1 MLPDRL
7 QKLCKTQKLRPLPW
21 PDRTRRPLLT
31 LWPSDSLV
39 CPPGSEIRCSNSMSK
54 NVGECKQACMVI
66 GPFGQ
71 RTALIFRQI
80 GRCGQSGRKKHAQW
94 LMLSCLGTIQ
104 TPPCTDLLWN
114 NTKSSQPGT
123 SGDLYIPFLWEASSA
138 PWIYRIRRYNCSLK
152 PQKPLQTLTSKALTY
167 G

>member
-54 NVGECKQACMVI
+54 KECEQACMVI

-104 TPPCTDLLWN
+104 TPHMIVAALIAIWWTAVHGRLQRWTLLCCLSKQNWVCVN
-114 NTKSSQPGT
+114 SNWSS
-123 SGDLYIPFLWEASSA
+123 Y
-138 PWIYRIRRYNCSLK
+138 
-152 PQKPLQTLTSKALTY
+152 
-167 G
+167 

>member
-54 NVGECKQACMVI
+54 KECEQACMVI

-104 TPPCTDLLWN
+104 TPHMIVAALIATAHLFNYPMDCSAWQIAKLNSTLLLIK
-114 NTKSSQPGT
+114 TKLGLCKS
-123 SGDLYIPFLWEASSA
+123 
-138 PWIYRIRRYNCSLK
+138 
-152 PQKPLQTLTSKALTY
+152 
-167 G
+167 